1 MIVTRLV
8 CHDGTQPS
16 AGVNADNVCLQV
28 MPVQL
33 DEKSLS
39 LWRHTDTVDG
49 HRGFCTQEISSVIAK
64 EMKKALLGPERAI
77 ERLCGTRAS
86 QQGAAS

>member
-8 CHDGTQPS
+8 CHHGTQTC
-16 AGVNADNVCLQV
+16 AGADADNVCLQV

-33 DEKSLS
+33 DENSLS

-49 HRGFCTQEISSVIAK
+49 HRGFCTQYNSSVSVK
-64 EMKKALLGPERAI
+64 ETNEALLRPERAI
-77 ERLCGTRAS
+77 ELFNGTRAS
-86 QQGAAS
+86 